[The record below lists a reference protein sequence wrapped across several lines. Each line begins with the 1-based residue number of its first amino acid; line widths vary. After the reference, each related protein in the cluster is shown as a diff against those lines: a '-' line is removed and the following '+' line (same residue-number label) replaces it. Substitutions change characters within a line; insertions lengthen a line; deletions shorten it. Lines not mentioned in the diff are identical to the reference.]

1 MKPKFLLPIEIF
13 FILMTVNSSR
23 ISFVKVKC
31 FPRFFDCEYFFS
43 SFERK
48 LLFMTS
54 CEDSPSVKISFL
66 SSILFISI
74 TSIVFEND
82 LGSRSRLI
90 VSETTSKLLSNIM
103 ALSIV

>member
-31 FPRFFDCEYFFS
+31 FPRFFDFEYCSS

-48 LLFMTS
+48 LLFINS
-54 CEDSPSVKISFL
+54 CEDSPSTKTFFL

-74 TSIVFEND
+74 TSIVLEND
-82 LGSRSRLI
+82 LGSRSRLF